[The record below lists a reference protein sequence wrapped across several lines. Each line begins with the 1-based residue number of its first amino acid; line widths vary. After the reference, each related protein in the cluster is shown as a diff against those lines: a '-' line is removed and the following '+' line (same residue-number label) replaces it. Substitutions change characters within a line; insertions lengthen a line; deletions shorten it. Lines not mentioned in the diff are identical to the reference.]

1 MVLDPFTP
9 PRLTCQR
16 VTKLYGSAIALWRVD
31 LEVTVGEFALVH
43 GPNGSGKSTL
53 LRVLAGLTPPTAGNV
68 LWDAFEGIAPRIVCV
83 GHRSGLYDALTPME
97 HFALFARLGWT
108 NADRALEIFARLGA
122 SHVLG
127 RPCGGLST
135 GTRRRVALA
144 RAFASR
150 ADVVLLDEPLAS
162 LDERGAI
169 GVVDLIK
176 ETAERGALVIAAA
189 PSDPR
194 LWAIAHR
201 AIALNQGR
209 ALRPLATT
217 EAGSAT
223 DAI

>member
-1 MVLDPFTP
+1 MVLDTHTS
-9 PRLTCQR
+9 PRLACER
-16 VTKLYGSAIALWRVD
+16 VTKLFGSAVALWRVD
-31 LEVTVGEFALVH
+31 LDVAVGEFALVH

-53 LRVLAGLTPPTAGNV
+53 LRILAGLTPPTAGHV
-68 LWDAFEGIAPRIVCV
+68 RWEMFGGTAPRIARV
-83 GHRSGLYDALTPME
+83 GHRSGLYDGLTPME
-97 HFALFARLGWT
+97 HFDLFARVGWT
-108 NADRALEIFARLGA
+108 NADRALEIFAGLGA
-122 SHVLG
+122 SQALG
-127 RPCGGLST
+127 RPCGGLSA

-162 LDERGAI
+162 LDERGAT

-176 ETAERGALVIAAA
+176 EAAERGALVIAAA

-209 ALRPLATT
+209 ALRPLATA
-217 EAGSAT
+217 EPESVT

>member
-1 MVLDPFTP
+1 MVFDPITS
-9 PRLTCQR
+9 PRLTCER
-16 VTKLYGSAIALWRVD
+16 VTKLFGSAVALWQVD

-53 LRVLAGLTPPTAGNV
+53 LRILAGLTSPSAGHV
-68 LWDAFEGIAPRIVCV
+68 RWDAFERTAPRIVRV
-83 GHRSGLYDALTPME
+83 GHRSGLYDALTPMD
-97 HFALFARLGWT
+97 HFELFARLGWT
-108 NADRALEIFARLGA
+108 NADHALEIFAGLGA

-127 RPCGGLST
+127 RPCGGLSA

-150 ADVVLLDEPLAS
+150 GDVVLLDEPLAS
-162 LDERGAI
+162 LDERGAT

-176 ETAERGALVIAAA
+176 ETADRGALVIAAA

-201 AIALNQGR
+201 AITLNQGR
-209 ALRPLATT
+209 ALRPLAPAQ
-217 EAGSAT
+217 AGSAT